1 MDDIFDYIEKCC
13 YFKYCCNADIEY
25 NYAFKNISKI
35 ITNFKLQNPTKNF
48 NTEIRGRFNYT
59 PLHYA
64 VLRNDVGIVRLFIH
78 EEADPTII
86 ILQSEYKPKGIL
98 PLYLAE
104 NFGKIEITS
113 ILKPYTEEY
122 LIKNNFYNSIV
133 HYEIINNK
141 KKELI
146 NKKQHINYLHKI
158 YNSIT
163 PNIVNIC
170 LIQNRLPIYMF
181 LPNELW
187 IKILEF
193 CQLKELC
200 CYDY

>member
-1 MDDIFDYIEKCC
+1 MAKDLFSLKG
-13 YFKYCCNADIEY
+13 
-25 NYAFKNISKI
+25 KNIVVTGASGLLGRQHVDAIALYGGTPILLDLNSSILDIQVNELKEKYKI
-35 ITNFKLQNPTKNF
+35 EAFGYVVNITDEISVQKNCQML
-48 NTEIRGRFNYT
+48 I
-59 PLHYA
+59 
-64 VLRNDVGIVRLFIH
+64 
-78 EEADPTII
+78 
-86 ILQSEYKPKGIL
+86 
-98 PLYLAE
+98 E

-122 LIKNNFYNSIV
+122 LIKNYFYNSIV
-133 HYEIINNK
+133 HYEIINK
-141 KKELI
+141 KKNEII

-163 PNIVNIC
+163 PNIVTIC

-187 IKILEF
+187 INILEF
-193 CQLKELC
+193 CQLKELF